1 MMNFVM
7 QNYAN
12 PILYEIP
19 IFKHFLSFQP
29 LQNTQKCVLPLLHGG
44 SNFA

>member
-12 PILYEIP
+12 TILYEIP
-19 IFKHFLSFQP
+19 IFKHFLSLLLF
-29 LQNTQKCVLPLLHGG
+29 QNT
-44 SNFA
+44 